1 MAAGEERRKQAL
13 ILSRVGR
20 IRRRLNSQVWLD
32 RLAVP
37 LWCGA
42 TAVGAWRLLFHR
54 WTWAVALGSAVVA
67 AAWWIA
73 RSRGRLV
80 SHAQAAV
87 RADRLAGAGGLL
99 LTRLELPVGEWEL
112 SLNERM
118 HDLPMPQSRP
128 ARPGFAAL
136 GALLFLAAALAV
148 PLSEPLVGRVNA
160 AAAGKVAEVEAKA
173 EALAKERPL
182 EENVQKE
189 LERLRQEAM
198 ENAFDAKDWEA
209 ADGLEAGLDQ
219 KAAQAAADLA
229 RAAEAAKSLE
239 NALDEAQGHDGAAR
253 EREELERALASLSGG
268 ADNGEHGADN
278 SGDTGAE
285 KKPGAEGASSG
296 NGPEGGKKPEAGAP
310 KSGEQGG
317 HPGTGAA
324 GKRSKSD
331 VSQLRQALEQRQ
343 KQLASAF
350 GSSSSSSGARA
361 QEGSSSMGKG
371 TGTEVAQGEG
381 EGDGEGDP
389 DGPGAPVHGPGKG
402 HLRFGP
408 VPELHPERLQF
419 APLPDGHGGEGQQ
432 LWGLSAADPQIHAGG
447 AAAVPGAH
455 LAAGEQTP
463 GHRQES
469 LLPRNRE
476 LSRRYFEKSP

>member
-1 MAAGEERRKQAL
+1 
-13 ILSRVGR
+13 
-20 IRRRLNSQVWLD
+20 
-32 RLAVP
+32 
-37 LWCGA
+37 
-42 TAVGAWRLLFHR
+42 
-54 WTWAVALGSAVVA
+54 
-67 AAWWIA
+67 
-73 RSRGRLV
+73 
-80 SHAQAAV
+80 
-87 RADRLAGAGGLL
+87 
-99 LTRLELPVGEWEL
+99 
-112 SLNERM
+112 
-118 HDLPMPQSRP
+118 
-128 ARPGFAAL
+128 
-136 GALLFLAAALAV
+136 
-148 PLSEPLVGRVNA
+148 
-160 AAAGKVAEVEAKA
+160 
-173 EALAKERPL
+173 
-182 EENVQKE
+182 
-189 LERLRQEAM
+189 
-198 ENAFDAKDWEA
+198 WEA

-219 KAAQAAADLA
+219 KAAQAAAELA

-239 NALDEAQGHDGAAR
+239 KALDEAQGHDGAAR

-268 ADNGEHGADN
+268 ADNGAHGADN

-296 NGPEGGKKPEAGAP
+296 SGASKPA
-310 KSGEQGG
+310 EQGA
-317 HPGTGAA
+317 HTGTGSA

-343 KQLASAF
+343 KQLANAF
-350 GSSSSSSGARA
+350 GSSSSSSA
-361 QEGSSSMGKG
+361 GKG

-389 DGPGAPVHGPGKG
+389 DGAGAPVHGPGKG

-432 LWGLSAADPQIHAGG
+432 LWGLSAADPQIHSGG